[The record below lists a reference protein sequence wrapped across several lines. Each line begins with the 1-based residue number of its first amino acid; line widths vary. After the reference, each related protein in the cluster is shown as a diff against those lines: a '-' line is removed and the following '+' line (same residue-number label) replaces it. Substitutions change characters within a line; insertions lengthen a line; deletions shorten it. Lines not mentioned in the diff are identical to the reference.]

1 MLTLTGVIVFHPVH
15 SSADAQDK
23 KKTAT
28 SIGSDQKDAFG
39 DPLPEGAIARLG
51 TVRFRHGFNIHAI
64 AFSPGGKVLASA
76 GRFPGL
82 CVFEAD
88 TGRLLHRLTDAPI
101 GDGIAFSPDGKTLFT
116 GHGLIDVA
124 TGKETRQFNWR
135 DVNVGASAAFSPDG
149 STVASGGYNV
159 GPQTPIVLWDAE
171 TGKELHRLK
180 GHEGEVG
187 AVAFSP
193 TDSKI
198 LASGSYDKTVRV
210 WNAVTGKQLH
220 RLEGHDQP
228 VLGVAFAPDGKTIAS
243 FAEGGSI
250 RLWDATIG
258 KLLHQMKS
266 DHVRF
271 GSLT

>member
-1 MLTLTGVIVFHPVH
+1 LRRI
-15 SSADAQDK
+15 S
-23 KKTAT
+23 
-28 SIGSDQKDAFG
+28 
-39 DPLPEGAIARLG
+39 
-51 TVRFRHGFNIHAI
+51 
-64 AFSPGGKVLASA
+64 
-76 GRFPGL
+76 
-82 CVFEAD
+82 
-88 TGRLLHRLTDAPI
+88 
-101 GDGIAFSPDGKTLFT
+101 
-116 GHGLIDVA
+116 
-124 TGKETRQFNWR
+124 
-135 DVNVGASAAFSPDG
+135 
-149 STVASGGYNV
+149 
-159 GPQTPIVLWDAE
+159 
-171 TGKELHRLK
+171 
-180 GHEGEVG
+180 GHEDYVG
-187 AVAFSP
+187 SVAFSP

>member
-1 MLTLTGVIVFHPVH
+1 MRRFIMLTLTGVIVFHPVH

-116 GHGLIDVA
+116 GHGLIDVV
-124 TGKETRQFNWR
+124 TGKELRQFSF
-135 DVNVGASAAFSPDG
+135 DAGASAAFSPDG
-149 STVASGGYNV
+149 CTMAAGSYISPA
-159 GPQTPIVLWDAE
+159 PPIILWDAK
-171 TGKELHRLK
+171 TG
-180 GHEGEVG
+180 
-187 AVAFSP
+187 
-193 TDSKI
+193 
-198 LASGSYDKTVRV
+198 
-210 WNAVTGKQLH
+210 
-220 RLEGHDQP
+220 
-228 VLGVAFAPDGKTIAS
+228 
-243 FAEGGSI
+243 
-250 RLWDATIG
+250 
-258 KLLHQMKS
+258 
-266 DHVRF
+266 
-271 GSLT
+271 